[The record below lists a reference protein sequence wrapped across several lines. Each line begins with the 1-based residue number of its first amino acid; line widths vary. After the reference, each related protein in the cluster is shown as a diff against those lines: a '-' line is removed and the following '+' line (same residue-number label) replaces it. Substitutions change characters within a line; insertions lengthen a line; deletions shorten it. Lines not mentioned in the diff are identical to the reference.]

1 MADTP
6 AARPLTADDLVD
18 LEELKRLKYRYLR
31 CIDLKRFDDLV
42 DVLTPDCVASYSGG
56 AYHYDG
62 RDAIVAFLR
71 DSMGAE
77 TFHSSH
83 RCHHPEID
91 VTGADTATGVWALD
105 DVVIL
110 TDWELTIRGSA
121 YYTDEYVRTPDG
133 WRIHRTGYR
142 RIYEETLPRA
152 SVPGLKLTASWWATD
167 GRSELQV

>member
-1 MADTP
+1 
-6 AARPLTADDLVD
+6 
-18 LEELKRLKYRYLR
+18 
-31 CIDLKRFDDLV
+31 
-42 DVLTPDCVASYSGG
+42 
-56 AYHYDG
+56 
-62 RDAIVAFLR
+62 
-71 DSMGAE
+71 MGAE

-91 VTGADTATGVWALD
+91 FTGADTATGVWALD